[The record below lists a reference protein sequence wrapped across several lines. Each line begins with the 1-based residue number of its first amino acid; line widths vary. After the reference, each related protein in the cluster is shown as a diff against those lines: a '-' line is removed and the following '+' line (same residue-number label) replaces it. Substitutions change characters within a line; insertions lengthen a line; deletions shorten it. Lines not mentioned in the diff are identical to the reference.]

1 LFEMFDA
8 AGLPHADEIPLVPN
22 SRKALVLA
30 EFARSQGRFGEIH
43 PRLFE
48 AYWVNGRDIGSDD
61 VLLDVAKD
69 AGLDRADVVDVL
81 ADPGAALA
89 AIEEETREVVGHGV
103 TGVPAWVVD
112 ERFLV
117 PGAQPH
123 DVFERVLDG
132 LGHEPRDA

>member
-1 LFEMFDA
+1 MFDA
-8 AGLPHADEIPLVPN
+8 AGLPHADALPLVPS

-30 EFARSQGRFGEIH
+30 EFARSKGRFDEIH

-48 AYWVNGRDIGSDD
+48 AYWVEGRDIGSDG
-61 VLLDVAKD
+61 VLLDVAEG
-69 AGLDRADVVDVL
+69 AGLDRSEVIDVL
-81 ADPGAALA
+81 AEPASALA
-89 AIEEETREVVGHGV
+89 AIEQETREVVGQGV

-123 DVFERVLDG
+123 DVFERVLEG
-132 LGHEPRDA
+132 LGHRPRDGA

>member
-1 LFEMFDA
+1 MFEA
-8 AGLPHADEIPLVPN
+8 AGLPHADELALVPN

-30 EFARSQGRFGEIH
+30 EFARLRGRFDEIH

-48 AYWVNGRDIGSDD
+48 AYWVEGRDIGSDD
-61 VLLDVAKD
+61 VLLDVAES
-69 AGLDRADVVDVL
+69 AGLDRAEVIDVL
-81 ADPGAALA
+81 ADAAGTLA
-89 AIEEETREVVGHGV
+89 AIEQETREVVSQGV

-112 ERFLV
+112 DRFLV

-132 LGHEPRDA
+132 LGHEPRDE

>member
-1 LFEMFDA
+1 MFDA
-8 AGLPHADEIPLVPN
+8 AGLPHAADLPLVPN

-30 EFARSQGRFGEIH
+30 EFARLKGRFGEIH

-48 AYWVNGRDIGSDD
+48 AYWVEGRDIGSDD
-61 VLLDVAKD
+61 VLLDVAEES
-69 AGLDRADVVDVL
+69 GLDRAEAIDVL
-81 ADPGAALA
+81 ADPAAALA
-89 AIEEETREVVGHGV
+89 AIEQETREVVGQGV

-123 DVFERVLDG
+123 DVFERVLEG

>member
-1 LFEMFDA
+1 MFDA
-8 AGLPHADEIPLVPN
+8 AGLPHADELALVPN

-30 EFARSQGRFGEIH
+30 EFARAKGRYGEIH

-48 AYWVNGRDIGSDD
+48 AYWVEGRDIGSDD
-61 VLLDVAKD
+61 VLLDVAEES
-69 AGLDRADVVDVL
+69 GLDRAEAIDVL
-81 ADPGAALA
+81 ADPAAALA
-89 AIEEETREVVGHGV
+89 AIEQETREVVGQGV